1 MKKMYKELMKQIY
14 YGEFY
19 PDEEIMTDDPDYYT
33 KSMELADEFEHFSEI
48 LGSNEEKMRF
58 EMMKALM
65 SDLHNTDRYNNFAYG
80 FSAGLQLMSEAGQRF
95 LGYKISEVIKDN

>member
-48 LGSNEEKMRF
+48 LNSNEEKMRF

-65 SDLHNTDRYNNFAYG
+65 SDLHSVDRYNNFAYG
-80 FSAGLQLMSEAGQRF
+80 FSAGLQLMSEAKR
-95 LGYKISEVIKDN
+95 LDNRYEVAKC